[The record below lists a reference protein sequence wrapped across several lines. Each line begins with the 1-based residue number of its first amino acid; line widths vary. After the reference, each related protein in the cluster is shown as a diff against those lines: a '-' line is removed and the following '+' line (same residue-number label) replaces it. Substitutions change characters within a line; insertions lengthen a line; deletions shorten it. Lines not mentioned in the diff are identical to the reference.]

1 MTRLTQCFLVLVL
14 LGAPL
19 LLVGCGS
26 SSTSKS
32 DAAPGS
38 HDGPSVKT
46 DVLNAS
52 KLDLA
57 PAVLPDGSVGTPD
70 VGAGEVGPVV
80 TPDAGADEV
89 GSVVT
94 PDAAVD
100 GPAVKKDT
108 GPVTAV
114 DAAVDGQ
121 ADAADG
127 GDSADDSGAATDSS
141 PIACGFQ
148 GGSVL
153 SDLTLTKACSPY
165 IIRDYIQVNEGAV
178 LTIAPGV
185 TLKFEDS
192 VGISVGNAD
201 IGTLVAVGTAQ
212 DPITFTSAASPP
224 LPGDWGAIRLFDGT
238 TTGTK
243 IAYARVNSCGADRSA
258 CIIGDGVP
266 PNAVTIDHVTIAQVG
281 PDSDGILEWD
291 PDSNFVITNSTFS
304 DIPDNKYAISVQAPS
319 FAGIGANNT
328 FNGGALI
335 EIAGGTISSTTSWN
349 DPGTGIAVTDNLLID
364 GPGNPILTISAGM
377 TLMFAAANPPLEFS
391 VGYSGP
397 AGLVIAGSS
406 GAGKRVAVTSL
417 AASPDLGDWVGIEV
431 WRNGSVQISY
441 ADISYAGSDGLG
453 GGNLILE
460 NGNSAA
466 TIVVDHS
473 SFTYSK
479 GYGIYL
485 DCADPA
491 VTPLA
496 TVTLN
501 AGITYAFNES
511 DPTNAGNLSN
521 NVGPGLSG
529 SECSIHH
536 HH

>member
-1 MTRLTQCFLVLVL
+1 
-14 LGAPL
+14 
-19 LLVGCGS
+19 
-26 SSTSKS
+26 
-32 DAAPGS
+32 
-38 HDGPSVKT
+38 
-46 DVLNAS
+46 
-52 KLDLA
+52 
-57 PAVLPDGSVGTPD
+57 VLPDGPIVGPD
-70 VGAGEVGPVV
+70 AAADSLPVAGEVGPVV

-100 GPAVKKDT
+100 NPAAKKDT
-108 GPVTAV
+108 GPTPTV
-114 DAAVDGQ
+114 DAAVDSQ
-121 ADAADG
+121 ADAADGGDG
-127 GDSADDSGAATDSS
+127 GDSADDSGASTDSS

-165 IIRDYIQVNEGAV
+165 NIRDFIQVNEGAV
-178 LTIAPGV
+178 LTIEPGV
-185 TLKFEDS
+185 TLSFEGG
-192 VGISVGNAD
+192 VGLSIGNAD
-201 IGTLVAVGTAQ
+201 MGTLVAVGTAQ

-281 PDSDGILEWD
+281 PDSDGIVEWD

-304 DIPDNKYAISVQAPS
+304 GIPDDKYAISVQAPS

-335 EIAGGTISSTTSWN
+335 EIAGGTISSTTSWS
-349 DPGTGIAVTDNLLID
+349 DPGTGIAVTDTLLID
-364 GPGNPILTISAGM
+364 GPGNPVLTISAGM

-391 VGYSGP
+391 VGYSSP

-431 WRNGSVQISY
+431 WRNGSAQISY

-466 TIVVDHS
+466 TIAVDHS

-491 VTPLA
+491 VTPQA